1 MGWLSRQ
8 ERRPPH
14 AAPTR
19 CVVTEQVHCGEPRI
33 QARPV
38 HRALASDLGECVVDS
53 KRGGRM
59 IRLLKTRGYKRQSLW
74 FTGDMRDELREEAQ
88 RIGRSYS
95 WLIQTAWMLARNR
108 LRASR
113 SLAQELEIE
122 LQREEFL
129 ERSRRE
135 ALKRRARS

>member
-1 MGWLSRQ
+1 
-8 ERRPPH
+8 
-14 AAPTR
+14 
-19 CVVTEQVHCGEPRI
+19 
-33 QARPV
+33 
-38 HRALASDLGECVVDS
+38 
-53 KRGGRM
+53 M

-113 SLAQELEIE
+113 SLAQELETE

-129 ERSRRE
+129 ERSRLE
-135 ALKRRARS
+135 ALRRRRARL